1 MLLKAGQFEF
11 TFPRPTLVM
20 GVVNVTPDSF
30 SDGGRFLNSEA
41 AVEHALELVRQ
52 GADIIDIGGESTR
65 PGAKPVSEAEE
76 WHRVGPVLKALAGRV
91 EVPISIDTRKPEI
104 ARQALGL
111 GASLVNDVGAG
122 RPEDS
127 MARVVATSGA
137 GYVCM
142 HMQGTPETMQ
152 EDPQYENVVLEVEK
166 YFVEQLNRLRGCGVR
181 PDQII
186 LDPGIGF
193 GKKIEHNLALL
204 GALARFAHLD
214 RPVLLGV
221 SRKSFLGR
229 FSGQE
234 PDPRL
239 VPGLACACWAVT
251 AGVQMIRTHDV
262 AQTVTAV
269 RTSEAILAQRRE

>member
-1 MLLKAGQFEF
+1 
-11 TFPRPTLVM
+11 
-20 GVVNVTPDSF
+20 
-30 SDGGRFLNSEA
+30 
-41 AVEHALELVRQ
+41 
-52 GADIIDIGGESTR
+52 
-65 PGAKPVSEAEE
+65 
-76 WHRVGPVLKALAGRV
+76 
-91 EVPISIDTRKPEI
+91 
-104 ARQALGL
+104 
-111 GASLVNDVGAG
+111 
-122 RPEDS
+122 
-127 MARVVATSGA
+127 MARLVAGSGA

-152 EDPQYENVVLEVEK
+152 EDPQYGDVVLEVEK
-166 YFVEQLNRLRGCGVR
+166 YFLEQLNRLRGCGVR

-229 FSGQE
+229 FSGQG